1 MTMKRIILTLIIFV
15 CFLSLSSFINS
26 CTKNEKKKKEVK
38 LEEVEVNE
46 IEVSKGVVTKA
57 KGEVDLSRGK
67 LSYNEKC
74 ANCNGPTRRG
84 DGPQAA
90 FLDPKPTN
98 LSDTKYMSALTDE
111 YIFKTISEG
120 GIAAGKSNLMP
131 RWKFVLSEDDIWS
144 VIAYIRYDICKCK
157 YKGM

>member
-1 MTMKRIILTLIIFV
+1 
-15 CFLSLSSFINS
+15 
-26 CTKNEKKKKEVK
+26 
-38 LEEVEVNE
+38 
-46 IEVSKGVVTKA
+46 
-57 KGEVDLSRGK
+57 
-67 LSYNEKC
+67 
-74 ANCNGPTRRG
+74 
-84 DGPQAA
+84 
-90 FLDPKPTN
+90 
-98 LSDTKYMSALTDE
+98 MSALTDE